1 VKKKLA
7 VFIITIVPYSIGIA
21 QHLPI
26 GYFKA
31 GLGLQTAW
39 TDEDHI
45 AFFPGITVG
54 AGIRMIQGKDFELIL
69 SAPITFGATLKS
81 HVFAGFDLPA
91 MIDLNIASAA
101 HNNSE
106 SKLGFVVGAGVAYF
120 YITNYYDDE
129 IPEKIHIEFWDWRFQ
144 SGISLGRF
152 GENRLFTVSYGR
164 SMTGN
169 NGHVFGMHAQASF
182 GGTKRSKTNPAQ

>member
-7 VFIITIVPYSIGIA
+7 VFIITIVPYSTGIA

-39 TDEDHI
+39 TDEDQI
-45 AFFPGITVG
+45 AFFPGITVSP
-54 AGIRMIQGKDFELIL
+54 GIRMIQGKDFALTL

-81 HVFAGFDLPA
+81 DIYAGFDLPA
-91 MIDLNIASAA
+91 MIDLSIASAA
-101 HNNSE
+101 DNDPK

-120 YITNYYDDE
+120 YITNNYDE
-129 IPEKIHIEFWDWRFQ
+129 GIPEKIHTEFWGWRFQ
-144 SGISLGRF
+144 SGISLGNF
-152 GENRLFTVSYGR
+152 GGKSLFLVSYGR
-164 SMTGN
+164 IMTGN
-169 NGHVFGMHAQASF
+169 KGLVFGLLGQAIVGRAKS
-182 GGTKRSKTNPAQ
+182 TKNDPVQ